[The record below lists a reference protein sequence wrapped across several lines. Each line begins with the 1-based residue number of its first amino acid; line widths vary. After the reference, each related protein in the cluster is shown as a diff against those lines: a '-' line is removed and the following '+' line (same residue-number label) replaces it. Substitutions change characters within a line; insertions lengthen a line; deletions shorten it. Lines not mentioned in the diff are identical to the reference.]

1 MSKRLRSNVKRFRI
15 FAALPLI
22 ILVIYALWTGLPE
35 EQYSSVYAT
44 NGSWD
49 LRSFNFDSATA
60 SIHGRVDSISA
71 PFLTPDEFLM
81 REDEVFRRYPANRN
95 TPATVRIRFLLPYDE
110 YYIISRISTGYA
122 DRIYV
127 NGEWLQD
134 VGDLSPESADILYS
148 PTITFI
154 AAPVNG
160 VIEIIH
166 QNSNFIYHIH
176 GLYDHGLYESGML
189 YEYTLGND
197 IRMVTYT
204 TNILLGVL
212 ISLAIVSLLL
222 FLLLHNYRPVL
233 LFSLLC
239 LAWFFYTGA
248 MGAKVFITIIPW
260 FTDPLRIR
268 LMLIIT
274 PVTVVLMAVIISDMF
289 PGVFHKYIIRTVV
302 GVFSAFII
310 SFMVGDIGF
319 ILKYGLWVCMS
330 MAAVIVAYGIIT
342 MIKNVRKPDIY
353 KIVFIIGFVIIGYPS
368 IRDILTYLNL
378 NIGGF
383 YLLLPPFGGTNF
395 ARVGVIGFLLCQA
408 ASIFIA
414 TMNEM
419 EETKRHEQAAM
430 EREKKISNENTALE
444 SLARMKTEY
453 LSNISH
459 EIKTPLT
466 VIYGNLQEAAEL
478 LGELR
483 VENGAVLVDSNSIR
497 RSLIKAQSEILRLSR
512 ITESSLNISAMQENR
527 ERMQALE
534 TAGFFT
540 SCAEMYSGTIK
551 KSMNTL
557 KIHAAGNLPKIY
569 GNADQ
574 LSQVLANLLSNAN
587 KHTRNGVI
595 ELKVEK
601 ADSKFVRV
609 SIHNTGEGIPADILP
624 KLFERGISYSDGT
637 GIGLAICKEIIVS
650 HGGTIEVESE
660 PGKGTRVTFTV
671 PTYDG
676 DTSSY
681 ISKG

>member
-1 MSKRLRSNVKRFRI
+1 
-15 FAALPLI
+15 
-22 ILVIYALWTGLPE
+22 
-35 EQYSSVYAT
+35 
-44 NGSWD
+44 
-49 LRSFNFDSATA
+49 
-60 SIHGRVDSISA
+60 
-71 PFLTPDEFLM
+71 M
-81 REDEVFRRYPANRN
+81 REAEVFKRYPAIGNS
-95 TPATVRIRFLLPYDE
+95 PATVRIRFLLPYDE
-110 YYIISRISTGYA
+110 YYVISRISTGYA

-134 VGDLSPESADILYS
+134 VGDLSPESAGILFS

-160 VIEIIH
+160 IIEIIH
-166 QNSNFIYHIH
+166 QDSNFIYHV
-176 GLYDHGLYESGML
+176 HGLYESGIL
-189 YEYTLGND
+189 YEYIFGND
-197 IRMVTYT
+197 IRKVTYT

-212 ISLAIVSLLL
+212 ISLAIISLLL
-222 FLLLHNYRPVL
+222 FLLLHSYRPVL

-239 LAWFFYTGA
+239 FAWFLYTGA
-248 MGAKVFITIIPW
+248 MGAKVFITLIPW
-260 FTDPLRIR
+260 FTDTLRIR

-274 PVTVVLMAVIISDMF
+274 PATVVLMAAIINDMF

-302 GVFSAFII
+302 GLFSAWII
-310 SFMVGDIGF
+310 GFMLADIGF
-319 ILKYGLWVCMS
+319 ILDYGLLVCMS
-330 MAAVIVAYGIIT
+330 MAAVIVVYGIIT
-342 MIKNVRKPDIY
+342 MIKNVRKPDML
-353 KIVFIIGFVIIGYPS
+353 KIVFIIGFVILGYPS

-378 NIGGF
+378 NIGGIN
-383 YLLLPPFGGTNF
+383 LLLPPFGGTNF
-395 ARVGVIGFLLCQA
+395 ARVGVIGFLFCQA

-430 EREKKISNENTALE
+430 ERERIISNENAALE

-466 VIYGNLQEAAEL
+466 VVYGNLQEAAEL

-483 VENGAVLVDSNSIR
+483 VENEDVLVDSNNIR
-497 RSLIKAQSEILRLSR
+497 RSLLKAQSEILRLSR
-512 ITESSLNISAMQENR
+512 ITENSLRISAMQESR
-527 ERMQALE
+527 EKMQILN
-534 TAGFFT
+534 TGGFFT
-540 SCAEMYSGTIK
+540 SCAKMYSSIIQ

-557 KIHAAGNLPKIY
+557 IIHATGNLPDIY
-569 GNADQ
+569 GDADQ

-595 ELKVEK
+595 KLNVEK

-609 SIHNTGEGIPADILP
+609 SIHNTGDGIPADILP

-637 GIGLAICKEIIVS
+637 GIGLTICKDIIIS

-660 PGKGTRVTFTV
+660 PGEGTRVTFTV
-671 PTYDG
+671 PVYESETPG
-676 DTSSY
+676 DS
-681 ISKG
+681 SKGGRVV